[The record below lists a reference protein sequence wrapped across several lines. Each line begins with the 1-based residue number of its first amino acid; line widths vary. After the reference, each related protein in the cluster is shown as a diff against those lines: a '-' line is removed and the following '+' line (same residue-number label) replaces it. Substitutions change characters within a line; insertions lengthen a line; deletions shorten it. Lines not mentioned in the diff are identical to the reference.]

1 MQVYKIKSGFTCGEV
16 NGKRLEYFAD
26 GWKKT
31 TEFALVDEVDYA
43 ESWWEA
49 TEIYNKYGFEVAAT
63 CCEFL
68 VAGFAKHRRLNAYI
82 LVREKMTNKGIPLE
96 DMKKAFELCPV
107 DGKLA
112 IFGIGSFDVIRLDKI
127 IGTPY
132 GVSTSAQLQQ
142 LYGEG
147 VARAIEAGI

>member
-1 MQVYKIKSGFTCGEV
+1 MRVYKIKSGFTCGEV

-31 TEFALVDEVDYA
+31 TKFELVDELDYA

-63 CCEFL
+63 CSEYL
-68 VAGFAKHRRLNAYI
+68 IAGCLKNNYLRAYI
-82 LVREKMTNKGIPLE
+82 QIREKMADRGIPPE
-96 DMKKAFELCPV
+96 DMKKAFELCPIFYF
-107 DGKLA
+107 LA
-112 IFGIGSFDVIRLDKI
+112 LTGVGSFDVIRLDEI
-127 IGTPY
+127 IGTPD
-132 GVSTSAQLQQ
+132 GVSTKTHLQQ

-147 VARAIEAGI
+147 VAKAIEAGI